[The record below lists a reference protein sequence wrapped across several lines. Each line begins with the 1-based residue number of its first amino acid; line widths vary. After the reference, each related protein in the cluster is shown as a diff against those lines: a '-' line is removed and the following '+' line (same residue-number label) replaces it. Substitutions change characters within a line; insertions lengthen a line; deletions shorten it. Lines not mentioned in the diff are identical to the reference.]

1 MVGISHAWETG
12 PAKLETN
19 LEMNFKINCYSALI
33 QYGGCGQQALFLR
46 SDMHEQATVNCCVII
61 VF

>member
-33 QYGGCGQQALFLR
+33 QCGGCGQQALRIFLG
-46 SDMHEQATVNCCVII
+46 ENFLGATCMSRRP
-61 VF
+61 